1 VGEKSGAIGMRLI
14 AITAAAAVM
23 LGCATIDAPQQKK
36 AVNDFVVLSEM
47 QEIDRIR
54 GYQDLRFSIIN
65 EYFVVAVDDE
75 RHFLLEFDAGCRAL
89 RTGTFNSLMMDH
101 RQNFK
106 ILHRRD
112 TIRGC
117 PIAGMYIAT
126 AEQLN
131 ELKALVHGPVY
142 HALVPTES

>member
-1 VGEKSGAIGMRLI
+1 
-14 AITAAAAVM
+14 
-23 LGCATIDAPQQKK
+23 
-36 AVNDFVVLSEM
+36 
-47 QEIDRIR
+47 
-54 GYQDLRFSIIN
+54 
-65 EYFVVAVDDE
+65 
-75 RHFLLEFDAGCRAL
+75 
-89 RTGTFNSLMMDH
+89 MMDH

>member
-1 VGEKSGAIGMRLI
+1 MRLFV
-14 AITAAAAVM
+14 ITAAALIGA
-23 LGCATIDAPQQKK
+23 GCATIEAPEGKK
-36 AVNDFVVLSEM
+36 VVNDFIALSEM

-54 GYQDLRFSIIN
+54 SYQDLRFSIIN
-65 EYFVVAVDDE
+65 EFFLVASDGE
-75 RHFLLEFDAGCRAL
+75 RHFLLEFDAGCRSL

-117 PIAGMYIAT
+117 PIAGMYTAT

-131 ELKALVHGPVY
+131 ELKALMYGPVY

>member
-1 VGEKSGAIGMRLI
+1 MVV
-14 AITAAAAVM
+14 TVAAVVVA
-23 LGCATIDAPQQKK
+23 GCATIEAPQEKK
-36 AVNDFVVLSEM
+36 VVNDFVVLSEM

-65 EYFVVAVDDE
+65 EYFVVATDGD

-89 RTGTFNSLMMDH
+89 SAGTFNALMMDH

-117 PIAGMYIAT
+117 PIAGMYKAT
-126 AEQLN
+126 AAQLH